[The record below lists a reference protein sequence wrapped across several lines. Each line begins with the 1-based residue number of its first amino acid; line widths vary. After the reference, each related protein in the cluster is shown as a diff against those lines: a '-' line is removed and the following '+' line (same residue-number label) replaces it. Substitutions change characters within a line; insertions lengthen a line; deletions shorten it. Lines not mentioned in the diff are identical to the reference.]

1 MKVPSGDF
9 TKEELEFLWDQHNE
23 ALKTFEEP
31 KERYTR
37 FLSDLIKRVRDIS
50 LRLIQAG
57 AIEGLI
63 EKDTAHYVKTKLKER
78 GVPLSNHF
86 YEYFKPEEKR
96 EWQLDDQEEVK
107 PSDHKHEFQSLGKI
121 NGMGEVSRC
130 GAPCIPACSAMIIDG
145 RLFEQQELEEKD
157 PELKITK
164 PKMKYEEE
172 NEFYITPYENV
183 ISRLK
188 AVVCVWRN
196 TASNLTDAEKKKLKQ
211 DLFYME
217 KAGEF
222 LDMAYDRKNLID
234 PFTQHLLTMMY
245 VDATQKNAGGGFLM
259 YRIDLAKRKH
269 GESVK
274 TFKKAGDFAKLL
286 SGKQTT
292 KAMKGMVRKLNP
304 RYEPKIVKDAQDSGF
319 TGQQC
324 NDCEFWRVGYDR
336 VLNPDYDEK
345 KDPIHEKFTTM
356 LICFHCGEIQKHKL
370 FKLPKQT
377 PMISQSWNSAEMTE
391 EEKQDYKSFKK
402 NNDYDIKFYEKNP
415 LNNSE

>member
-1 MKVPSGDF
+1 MGKKKSESGTILKVPSGDF

-96 EWQLDDQEEVK
+96 EWQSDDQEEVK

-157 PELKITK
+157 PEPKKQKEKTK
-164 PKMKYEEE
+164 FEEKNDFIIAAFE
-172 NEFYITPYENV
+172 NAADK
-183 ISRLK
+183 LK
-188 AVVCVWRN
+188 AVANVWKF
-196 TASNLTDAEKKKLKQ
+196 TDAQLTDDETKLIRK
-211 DLFYME
+211 DIFLME
-217 KAGEF
+217 KAGDTV
-222 LDMAYDRKNLID
+222 DMAYDRKNVIH
-234 PFTQHLLTMMY
+234 PSIMHLLAAAYTE
-245 VDATQKNAGGGFLM
+245 ATQNVASGVFIMSK
-259 YRIDLAKRKH
+259 IDLLTRKH
-269 GESVK
+269 GQGVK
-274 TFKKAGDFAKLL
+274 TFTEVGEFAKLL
-286 SGKQTT
+286 TSKQTS
-292 KAMKGMVRKLNP
+292 KAMKGKVKELHE
-304 RYEPKIVKDAQDSGF
+304 RYEPQTEEEAMDQGF
-319 TGQQC
+319 SGQQC
-324 NDCEFWRVGYDR
+324 TNCKNFRVGFDNVQSPNY
-336 VLNPDYDEK
+336 NEGK
-345 KDPIHEKFTTM
+345 KDWKQGDPIKDKPDPIHMKYDTE
-356 LICFHCGEIQKHKL
+356 LVCYHCFAIQKRKVIN
-370 FKLPKQT
+370 LPKQT
-377 PMISQSWNSAEMTE
+377 PGVVMDWQETT
-391 EEKQDYKSFKK
+391 
-402 NNDYDIKFYEKNP
+402 
-415 LNNSE
+415 